1 MRGPGAAAIYR
12 GMAKRA
18 RTKRI
23 LATNGDGEGYL
34 GGQLLI
40 ATPSMQNPH
49 FAGCIICVC
58 AHSEEGA
65 MGLVLNRPME
75 GLSFDDLLKQ
85 LDLAPVPAQR
95 SIRLHQGGPVE
106 GGRGFVLHTNDWSS
120 EGSLQVGGDLA
131 LTASVDILK
140 AIASG
145 GGPRLGLLALGYAGW
160 GPGQLESE
168 IEANAWLSVSPDEA
182 LLFGDAHDAKW
193 RQAFA
198 KLRVDPLL
206 LSVAAGHA

>member
-1 MRGPGAAAIYR
+1 
-12 GMAKRA
+12 MAKRA

-23 LATNGDGEGYL
+23 PTMGGDGEGYL
-34 GGQLLI
+34 AGQILI
-40 ATPSMQNPH
+40 ATPSMQDPQ
-49 FAGCIICVC
+49 FAGSIICVC

-85 LDLAPVPAQR
+85 LDLEPVPAQR
-95 SIRLHQGGPVE
+95 SIRLHQGGPQE

-120 EGSLQVGGDLA
+120 EG
-131 LTASVDILK
+131 
-140 AIASG
+140 
-145 GGPRLGLLALGYAGW
+145 
-160 GPGQLESE
+160 
-168 IEANAWLSVSPDEA
+168 
-182 LLFGDAHDAKW
+182 FGEAHDAKW

-206 LSVAAGHA
+206 LSAAAGHA

>member
-1 MRGPGAAAIYR
+1 
-12 GMAKRA
+12 MAKRA

-23 LATNGDGEGYL
+23 PTMGGDGEGYL
-34 GGQLLI
+34 AGQILI
-40 ATPSMQNPH
+40 ATPSMQDPQ
-49 FAGCIICVC
+49 FAGSIICVC

-85 LDLAPVPAQR
+85 LDLEPVPAQR
-95 SIRLHQGGPVE
+95 SIRLHQGGPQE

-160 GPGQLESE
+160 GPGQLEAE
-168 IEANAWLSVSPDEA
+168 LERDDWIVAGSVEDDVFDE
-182 LLFGDAHDAKW
+182 DASTLWSRVLD
-193 RQAFA
+193 RQGG
-198 KLRVDPLL
+198 KLRLVARMPLDPSLN
-206 LSVAAGHA
+206 

>member
-1 MRGPGAAAIYR
+1 M
-12 GMAKRA
+12 
-18 RTKRI
+18 
-23 LATNGDGEGYL
+23 
-34 GGQLLI
+34 
-40 ATPSMQNPH
+40 
-49 FAGCIICVC
+49 
-58 AHSEEGA
+58 
-65 MGLVLNRPME
+65 
-75 GLSFDDLLKQ
+75 
-85 LDLAPVPAQR
+85 
-95 SIRLHQGGPVE
+95 E

-182 LLFGDAHDAKW
+182 LLFGEAHDA
-193 RQAFA
+193 Q
-198 KLRVDPLL
+198 
-206 LSVAAGHA
+206 VAAGLRQAPGRPAAALGRRRARLT

>member
-1 MRGPGAAAIYR
+1 M
-12 GMAKRA
+12 
-18 RTKRI
+18 T
-23 LATNGDGEGYL
+23 GDGEGYL
-34 GGQLLI
+34 GGQLLV
-40 ATPSMQNPH
+40 ATPSMQDPR
-49 FAGCIICVC
+49 FAGSIICIC
-58 AHSEEGA
+58 AHSGEGA

-85 LDLAPVPAQR
+85 LDLEPVPAQR
-95 SIRLHQGGPVE
+95 SIRLHQGGPME

-120 EGSLQVGGDLA
+120 EGSLPVSGELA

-168 IEANAWLSVSPDEA
+168 IEANAWLSMSPDEA
-182 LLFGDAHDAKW
+182 LLFGEANDAKW

-206 LSVAAGHA
+206 LSAAAGHA

>member
-1 MRGPGAAAIYR
+1 
-12 GMAKRA
+12 MAKRA
-18 RTKRI
+18 RSKRI
-23 LATNGDGEGYL
+23 PAMTGDGEGYL
-34 GGQLLI
+34 GGQLLV
-40 ATPSMQNPH
+40 ATPSMQDPR
-49 FAGCIICVC
+49 FAGSIICIC
-58 AHSEEGA
+58 AHSGEGA

-85 LDLAPVPAQR
+85 LDLEPVPAQR
-95 SIRLHQGGPVE
+95 SIRLHQGGPME

-120 EGSLQVGGDLA
+120 EGSLPVSGELA

-168 IEANAWLSVSPDEA
+168 IEANAWLSMSPDEA
-182 LLFGDAHDAKW
+182 LLFGEANDAKW

-206 LSVAAGHA
+206 LSAAAGHA